1 MIRVGIVGYGM
12 AAQVFHI
19 PLLLDNPA
27 FDIRAVVS
35 SQTEAVQSALPQA
48 LVFDDLERMLAE
60 VELDLVVITTPNHLH
75 YPQAKQ
81 CLEADLAVV
90 LEKPM
95 TTDLADAERLKA
107 LCEARHGF
115 LRVYHNRRFDGD
127 FLTVQ
132 KLIQSGQL
140 GSVKLFQSHWDRFR
154 PVVRDRWRES
164 AINGAGI
171 WFDLAPHLLDQ
182 ALRLF
187 GMPKALSARLS
198 ILRDGGQS
206 DDYAHVLLHYDTHEV
221 ILHTSPF
228 QAAPNPRFT
237 VQGSAGTFV
246 KYGLD
251 LQEAQLKAGFR
262 PSAPDFGLDDKALYG
277 TLYRDNQAPEIIPTE
292 RGQFGTFYSQLA
304 DALTA
309 HRQNKPLLNNTLAS
323 LDDAI
328 NVMRLLTLAQQSALE
343 GKTLFL

>member
-12 AAQVFHI
+12 VTQVFHL
-19 PLLLDNPA
+19 PLLLNNPA
-27 FDIRAVVS
+27 FEVVALVS
-35 SQTEAVQSALPQA
+35 RQKDALQSALPQ
-48 LVFDDLERMLAE
+48 VTVYDDLENMLNHE
-60 VELDLVVITTPNHLH
+60 KLDLAIIATPNHLH
-75 YPQAKQ
+75 FPQTKA
-81 CLEADLAVV
+81 CLEHGVAVV

-95 TTDLADAERLKA
+95 TTRYADALALKA
-107 LCEARHGF
+107 LCQEKQGLLAVF
-115 LRVYHNRRFDGD
+115 HNRRFDGD

-164 AINGAGI
+164 AGEGAGI
-171 WFDLAPHLLDQ
+171 WFDLAPHMIDQ
-182 ALRLF
+182 TLALF

-251 LQEAQLKAGFR
+251 LQEAHLKAGIR
-262 PSAPDFGLDDKALYG
+262 PSDPAFGQDDKALYG
-277 TLYRDNQAPEIIPTE
+277 TLYRDNQAPETIPTE
-292 RGQFGTFYSQLA
+292 RGQFPQFYQAIANAITEGSPIASPLA
-304 DALTA
+304 T
-309 HRQNKPLLNNTLAS
+309 
-323 LDDAI
+323 LDDAL
-328 NVMRLLTLAQQSALE
+328 NTMFLLELAHQSALE
-343 GKTLFL
+343 QKTLFVSP